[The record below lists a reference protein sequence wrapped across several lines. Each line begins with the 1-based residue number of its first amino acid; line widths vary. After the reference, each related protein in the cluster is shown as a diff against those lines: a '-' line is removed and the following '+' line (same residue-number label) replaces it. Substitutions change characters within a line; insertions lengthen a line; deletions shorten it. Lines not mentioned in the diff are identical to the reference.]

1 MRTWKPTLAEKTVAE
16 VQRKRYKRKG
26 DIIAVCLFSA
36 YSLFFGAIFCLVHF
50 SDKKSPVVSSD
61 QAMFGPPDVL
71 NINGERWRVE
81 PYQLHTGDFGGLIGL
96 TNCEKRMI
104 WYDTGSMTKYLF
116 RETMWHEIMHASHC
130 GKERPD
136 KANWKWGIDSKE
148 HGIIYELGMSTTQF
162 VHDNPEFMKWAE
174 DWK

>member
-1 MRTWKPTLAEKTVAE
+1 MKFRPTLAEKTIAE
-16 VQRKRYKRKG
+16 VKKRKYRKEENILLACLSSYLLVG
-26 DIIAVCLFSA
+26 LYIICFIPFSE
-36 YSLFFGAIFCLVHF
+36 
-50 SDKKSPVVSSD
+50 KKPAPVDVSG
-61 QAMFGPPDVL
+61 QASFGPPDVL

-81 PYQLHTGDFGGLIGL
+81 PFQLHTGDFGGLIGL
-96 TNCEKRMI
+96 TNCDKRMI
-104 WYDTGSMTKYLF
+104 WYDTGRMTKYLF

-136 KANWKWGIDSKE
+136 KANWKWGVDSKE